1 MRALRNPW
9 GCFYNFSVNL
19 EYFKILFV
27 VTIFNRT
34 ENSVGTKWSDNLG
47 VHGGASRSG
56 TRALVLGPPRG
67 TPHGS
72 VVNLPPGG
80 LGLGRLMGRIDL
92 QDGADVPPRPPAAV
106 LAVGVQR
113 AWGGWGEILVRAH
126 LSGGRQVSRVQQ
138 NSRAGA
144 RDVGTRTQVC
154 GPVALCAVTHV
165 HENPRGRTG
174 KNTSPTRS

>member
-1 MRALRNPW
+1 MAAQLRQ
-9 GCFYNFSVNL
+9 
-19 EYFKILFV
+19 
-27 VTIFNRT
+27 RRR
-34 ENSVGTKWSDNLG
+34 
-47 VHGGASRSG
+47 H
-56 TRALVLGPPRG
+56 ALVVPRG
-67 TPHGS
+67 TQE
-72 VVNLPPGG
+72 VVE
-80 LGLGRLMGRIDL
+80 DL